1 MELKNKIQINYH
13 TDPSHGWLIVS
24 RSDAEDILG
33 NSLAKVSPCS
43 YDLGD
48 YIALE
53 HDDDAV
59 LFVQACKEQ
68 GIDYEVTETTSD
80 GPSPIRSFSPF
91 TTTAAAHPPA
101 ATQTTPTPIPSGP
114 SPGHGP
120 VPSGPVGAGATG
132 PSSGADGAVQEDPE
146 PAAPADPPA
155 GPEPSINAPL
165 APPVAPPLTKA
176 VPRSGNP
183 LARRAGSFILPSLP
197 LWAAAQFAANDE
209 AKQVLNGVHI
219 ACDGK
224 TVTLSSS
231 DGHMLLEASFPMASW
246 MSCSDELLMDAEPL
260 RKMPAKAERLGY
272 DDETNIGS
280 YRNRLGKAVGAFEA
294 NWEWLKFPATPP
306 NYSQLIPDS
315 FSCNS
320 VPLVFSPSLM
330 GTICKVADKTSGS
343 IQMQWNNATS
353 PIGLT
358 WLAHDPTLKDPYQI
372 KMILMPVQVKQ
383 HLTWD

>member
-13 TDPSHGWLIVS
+13 TDPSHGWLVIS

-33 NSLAKVSPCS
+33 DTLAKISPCS

-59 LFVQACKEQ
+59 LFVTACKEQ
-68 GIDYEVTETTSD
+68 GIEYEVTETTSD
-80 GPSPIRSFSPF
+80 GPSPIATFPPF

-101 ATQTTPTPIPSGP
+101 ATQTTNTPIPSGP

-120 VPSGPVGAGATG
+120 VSSGPVGAGATG
-132 PSSGADGAVQEDPE
+132 PSSGTDDAVQEGPPPAGQDPE

-155 GPEPSINAPL
+155 D
-165 APPVAPPLTKA
+165 PPVARLESASEPALEPVA
-176 VPRSGNP
+176 P
-183 LARRAGSFILPSLP
+183 RAGSFILPSLP
-197 LWAAAQFAANDE
+197 LWAAAQIASTDE
-209 AKQVLNGVHI
+209 TKGVLNGVHI

-224 TVTLSSS
+224 TVTLNASNNY
-231 DGHMLLEASFPMASW
+231 MLLQASFPMASW
-246 MSCSDELLMDAEPL
+246 MSCSDELLMDAAPL
-260 RKMPAKAERLGY
+260 RKMPAKTERISY
-272 DDETNIGS
+272 NNETNIGS

-294 NWEWLKFPATPP
+294 SWEWLKLSAIPP
-306 NYSQLIPDS
+306 NYSQYIPDS
-315 FSCNS
+315 FRCDS
-320 VPLVFSPSLM
+320 VPLVFGPSLM
-330 GTICKVADKTSGS
+330 GTICKVAEKTNGR
-343 IQMQWNNATS
+343 IQMQWNNGGS

-372 KMILMPVQVKQ
+372 KVLLMPIHVKQ
-383 HLTWD
+383 HLNWD